1 MFPTMS
7 IDWIWSFALNFS
19 ICYLV
24 FNKDVRIILSAYIF
38 QLMSIKM
45 LTEKRWGKS
54 NVKKGGYRVQFEK
67 NTGECEYN
75 KDVKI
80 ILSAH
85 IL

>member
-1 MFPTMS
+1 
-7 IDWIWSFALNFS
+7 
-19 ICYLV
+19 
-24 FNKDVRIILSAYIF
+24 
-38 QLMSIKM
+38 MSIKM